1 MAISLMLNTRRQTT
15 IIATAT
21 RLPPP
26 YQVRGRNDRLK
37 RVRVRVRGRRGL
49 TARNAKP
56 TMGGRYGSTPDA
68 TLMVFISN
76 NLRFKLRFVALL
88 AAAAIAL
95 LATACAP
102 GDPAADFN
110 VATFSGEQ
118 FRLSQQR
125 GQAIVINFW
134 YPSCPPCREE
144 MPAFQEVWEKYRG
157 RNVQFIGLFVPQ
169 GFDTEADARQFVD
182 DFGLTFQVATD
193 TGATIALEYGIEY
206 FPTTYFIDQ
215 AGRIA
220 RQEISRMDS
229 DLLAQIVE
237 DLLG

>member
-1 MAISLMLNTRRQTT
+1 MSHNPTAPPHRQR
-15 IIATAT
+15 IV
-21 RLPPP
+21 P
-26 YQVRGRNDRLK
+26 
-37 RVRVRVRGRRGL
+37 
-49 TARNAKP
+49 
-56 TMGGRYGSTPDA
+56 
-68 TLMVFISN
+68 
-76 NLRFKLRFVALL
+76 
-88 AAAAIAL
+88 L
-95 LATACAP
+95 LATLVILALAVACAP

-110 VATFSGEQ
+110 VTTFSGEQ

-169 GFDTEADARQFVD
+169 GIDTEADARQFVD

-193 TGATIALEYGIEY
+193 TRATIALEYGIKY

-220 RQEISRMDS
+220 RQEISRMDA

>member
-1 MAISLMLNTRRQTT
+1 MSHNPTAPPHRQR
-15 IIATAT
+15 IV
-21 RLPPP
+21 P
-26 YQVRGRNDRLK
+26 
-37 RVRVRVRGRRGL
+37 
-49 TARNAKP
+49 
-56 TMGGRYGSTPDA
+56 
-68 TLMVFISN
+68 
-76 NLRFKLRFVALL
+76 
-88 AAAAIAL
+88 L
-95 LATACAP
+95 LATLVILALAVACAP
-102 GDPAADFN
+102 GDPAADLNVPTFSGDPAADFN
-110 VATFSGEQ
+110 VTTFSGEQ

-144 MPAFQEVWEKYRG
+144 MPAFQEVWETYRG

-169 GFDTEADARQFVD
+169 GLDTEADARQFVD

-193 TGATIALEYGIEY
+193 TRATIALEYGIKY

-220 RQEISRMDS
+220 RQEISRMDA